1 MSDSHSLETPQLSD
15 DDKTFKS
22 KTTVAQY
29 ACATVN
35 VAHRRLILEFHPA
48 YFVSIM
54 GCGILSVI
62 LHNFPYPAY
71 WLEVCGCIMWGF
83 AVFFFILTFPSFI
96 ISMVTVPGNF
106 LKFHRDANTSVY
118 LGCLSMG
125 YTTTFVNFLFGI
137 TSKSFIKGIYVLW
150 WISLV
155 LSLYCAIVI
164 FYFGII
170 AKYRKKYNLLTSET
184 VSATLLLPVV
194 TLTVTASAG
203 ALICPDLPSI
213 NLQVL
218 TLVICY
224 LLWAWAVALAFIIIS
239 IYYGRLFIHK
249 IPATGLVFSSFLPV
263 GVMGQGAFGIL
274 LIGRDIYTLVMENH
288 ELVLLSPYMSYVNST
303 AIDVGQSVDSVTASF
318 IVGTCF
324 IYFTALMSLFLNAF
338 GMFSTIIAV
347 MSCLSKIYPFTK
359 NHNPQW
365 TYMTENHTSF
375 FRRRI
380 RGLIR
385 FSRAFWAMTFPLGT
399 MSLANSEIAT
409 LHKGL
414 HALRVVGAMYG
425 AALIVIDVGCILGT
439 FYCAIQDVRAEVK
452 VEKQEDSELD
462 LELSGTYV
470 E

>member
-15 DDKTFKS
+15 DDKTLKS

-137 TSKSFIKGIYVLW
+137 TSKSFIIGIYVLW

-170 AKYRKKYNLLTSET
+170 AKYRKLNGFEMNKMT
-184 VSATLLLPVV
+184 V
-194 TLTVTASAG
+194 
-203 ALICPDLPSI
+203 
-213 NLQVL
+213 
-218 TLVICY
+218 
-224 LLWAWAVALAFIIIS
+224 
-239 IYYGRLFIHK
+239 K
-249 IPATGLVFSSFLPV
+249 
-263 GVMGQGAFGIL
+263 
-274 LIGRDIYTLVMENH
+274 
-288 ELVLLSPYMSYVNST
+288 
-303 AIDVGQSVDSVTASF
+303 
-318 IVGTCF
+318 
-324 IYFTALMSLFLNAF
+324 
-338 GMFSTIIAV
+338 
-347 MSCLSKIYPFTK
+347 
-359 NHNPQW
+359 
-365 TYMTENHTSF
+365 
-375 FRRRI
+375 
-380 RGLIR
+380 
-385 FSRAFWAMTFPLGT
+385 
-399 MSLANSEIAT
+399 
-409 LHKGL
+409 
-414 HALRVVGAMYG
+414 
-425 AALIVIDVGCILGT
+425 
-439 FYCAIQDVRAEVK
+439 
-452 VEKQEDSELD
+452 
-462 LELSGTYV
+462 
-470 E
+470 